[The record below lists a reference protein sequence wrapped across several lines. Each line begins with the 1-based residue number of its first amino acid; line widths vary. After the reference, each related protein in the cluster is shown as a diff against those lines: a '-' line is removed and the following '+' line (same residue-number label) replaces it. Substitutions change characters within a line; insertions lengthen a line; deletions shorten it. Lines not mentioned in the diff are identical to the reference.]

1 MGTEE
6 SEEEQGGDDAR
17 SAKTKRMQRIGKSA
31 SKIVE
36 EERVEQRDAKSVK
49 KKILKKEE
57 IKDTDHAVK
66 EIDLLSKLKEMQEQN
81 EVFKNDRAELNELK
95 RKLEANI
102 DLENK
107 LKGLDQMNKNFH
119 EMKNMIGKLEE
130 RLENEQ
136 DLNKREKDRSK
147 VLSDEIKR
155 LKKNE
160 NDLKNQLT
168 ESDNRNKD
176 YIAKECKEVDA
187 NNELRERLKEMEE
200 ENIILNKKVQMNR
213 ETESKFQAEKDQ
225 LQNIID
231 DKIVEW
237 IN

>member
-1 MGTEE
+1 MG
-6 SEEEQGGDDAR
+6 
-17 SAKTKRMQRIGKSA
+17 
-31 SKIVE
+31 
-36 EERVEQRDAKSVK
+36 
-49 KKILKKEE
+49 
-57 IKDTDHAVK
+57 
-66 EIDLLSKLKEMQEQN
+66 
-81 EVFKNDRAELNELK
+81 
-95 RKLEANI
+95 
-102 DLENK
+102 
-107 LKGLDQMNKNFH
+107 
-119 EMKNMIGKLEE
+119 KNMIGKLEE

-213 ETESKFQAEKDQ
+213 ETESNSQAEKDQ

-231 DKIVEW
+231 DKIVEMDKL
-237 IN
+237 INEKTSSKLKIRDLEIQNENLKGITEQQK

>member
-1 MGTEE
+1 MG
-6 SEEEQGGDDAR
+6 Q
-17 SAKTKRMQRIGKSA
+17 I
-31 SKIVE
+31 I
-36 EERVEQRDAKSVK
+36 K
-49 KKILKKEE
+49 K
-57 IKDTDHAVK
+57 V
-66 EIDLLSKLKEMQEQN
+66 N
-81 EVFKNDRAELNELK
+81 
-95 RKLEANI
+95 
-102 DLENK
+102 
-107 LKGLDQMNKNFH
+107 